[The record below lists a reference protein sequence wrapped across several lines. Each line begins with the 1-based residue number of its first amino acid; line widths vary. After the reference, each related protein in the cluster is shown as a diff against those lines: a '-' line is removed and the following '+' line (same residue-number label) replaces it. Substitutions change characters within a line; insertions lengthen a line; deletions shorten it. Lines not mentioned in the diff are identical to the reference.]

1 MRAFFA
7 FFKKELLELTRSG
20 KLLLLFIV
28 FCAIGIMNPAVAKLT
43 PWLLEVMGE
52 ELAESGMVVTG
63 VSVDA
68 LTSWTQFFKNIPLAL
83 IAFVLVMGGSFTR
96 EYESGTLILI
106 FTKGFA
112 RYKALLAKAATTLL
126 LWSGLYWLC
135 FGITY
140 GYNAYYWDNGIAES
154 IGTAAT
160 YWWLFGVL
168 TVALTVFFSVLARGF
183 GAVLLGTGG
192 CILAFYLISIFPKT
206 AKYLP
211 TSLMNGMVWLTG
223 AEKVSDYLPAAIIT
237 ASLSVALIAVSVP
250 MFNKKQL

>member
-63 VSVDA
+63 VSVDV

-112 RYKALLAKAATTLL
+112 RYKALLAKAATMLL

-154 IGTAAT
+154 IGTAAS
-160 YWWLFGVL
+160 YWWLFGIL

-192 CILAFYLISIFPKT
+192 AVLLFYLLSVFKSL
-206 AKYLP
+206 ANYLP
-211 TSLMNGMVWLTG
+211 TALMNGMALLTG
-223 AEKVSDYLPAAIIT
+223 AIGAEEYLFAAIIT

-250 MFNKKQL
+250 IFNKKQL